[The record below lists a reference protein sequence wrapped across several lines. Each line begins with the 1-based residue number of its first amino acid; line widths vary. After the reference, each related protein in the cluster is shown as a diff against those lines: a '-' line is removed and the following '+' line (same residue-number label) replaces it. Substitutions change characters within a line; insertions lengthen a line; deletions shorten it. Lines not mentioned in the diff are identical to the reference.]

1 MITIHFRASPST
13 SRGATA
19 RAAAA
24 KAGGEIVYVGVAA
37 LTVIL

>member
-19 RAAAA
+19 AAAA
-24 KAGGEIVYVGVAA
+24 KAGGEIVYGGVAA